1 MALLEEYMHI
11 RVYLC
16 VYLRMYVRVC
26 VRTYVCVCVCVFV
39 CIYIYTVV
47 DTALL
52 EEALNAEFDTQ
63 VAQTYQHVVC
73 LRLAQRLA
81 HLYFFSFFKNVLLYG
96 YVCVWVLLWFEYVC
110 VCMYV

>member
-1 MALLEEYMHI
+1 MHI

-52 EEALNAEFDTQ
+52 EEALNAEFDAQ

-81 HLYFFSFFKNVLLYG
+81 HLYFFSFFKIVLLYG
-96 YVCVWVLLWFEYVC
+96 YVCVWVLLWFECVC
-110 VCMYV
+110 VCM

>member
-1 MALLEEYMHI
+1 MALLEEDTCIY
-11 RVYLC
+11 VYIC
-16 VYLRMYVRVC
+16 VC
-26 VRTYVCVCVCVFV
+26 IYVCMFVCVCVFV

-52 EEALNAEFDTQ
+52 EEALNAEFDAQ

-81 HLYFFSFFKNVLLYG
+81 HLYFFSFFKIVLLYG
-96 YVCVWVLLWFEYVC
+96 YVCVGVLFWFEYVC
-110 VCMYV
+110 VCM